1 MINSMPDVIQI
12 QLIGMCILLSWA
24 VSNIIIG
31 AIGWRLKKSVK
42 MYFNQM
48 NFFWN
53 MVNLFI
59 AIFALINI
67 FQTNYELMSMQE
79 FNDKQAHTEWLFLLN
94 GFINFIYIAI
104 GILLIVFSKRAKKR
118 NDLLKGYGRSV
129 ILQGVFLLVFDF
141 VMYDIL
147 HSVRTF

>member
-104 GILLIVFSKRAKKR
+104 GILLIVFSKRAKK
-118 NDLLKGYGRSV
+118 GM
-129 ILQGVFLLVFDF
+129 IF
-141 VMYDIL
+141 
-147 HSVRTF
+147 